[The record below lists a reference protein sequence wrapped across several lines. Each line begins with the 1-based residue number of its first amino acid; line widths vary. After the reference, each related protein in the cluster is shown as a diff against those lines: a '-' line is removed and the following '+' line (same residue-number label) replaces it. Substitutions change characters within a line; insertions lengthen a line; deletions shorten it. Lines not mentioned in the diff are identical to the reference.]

1 MYATGVVVHISTFK
15 AEEMSKEQLE
25 EVAKQ
30 DGYFLLTWKKFQGRE
45 VLCGLYRFIFTVGL
59 VIDIDE
65 TGYLGRYCFPDMID
79 AIDIVNNMPDELPD
93 RIEDMKG
100 NWIKF
105 KGHIEVS
112 NKNYQK

>member
-1 MYATGVVVHISTFK
+1 MNK
-15 AEEMSKEQLE
+15 QQLE
-25 EVAKQ
+25 EVAKKE
-30 DGYFLLTWKKFQGRE
+30 GYFLLTWRKLQGRE
-45 VLCGLYRFIFTVGL
+45 VLCGLLRFAFTVGL

-79 AIDIVNNMPDELPD
+79 AIEAISNMPEELPD
-93 RIEDMKG
+93 RIETMEG

-112 NKNYQK
+112 NENYQK